1 MAVKKRVYRSIPFQ
15 KVNIQKLNDAF
26 ENKRTVVGIDVAK
39 EVFFAGFMQES
50 GKIEL
55 TLKFTHPQESRK
67 FVKLLSGL
75 PASHV
80 ECVLEPTGTYGDSLR
95 FLLEQAEIPVFQIST
110 VKSRAMSE
118 VYDGVPS
125 QHDAKS
131 AAILGK
137 LHLDDVSQ
145 LWPPSSVKT
154 RELSALFSQMEM
166 FADQVGRHINKLEAL
181 MARHWPELIQQL
193 KLKSATL
200 LELLVAYGS
209 PQKVAQKLR
218 SARKL
223 MRKIGGN
230 FLGQEKIEEVL
241 RSAEN
246 TVGLP
251 MMDCEEKWVQ
261 TLAME
266 IRRAQKEEARTCR
279 ELKEVGKEME
289 TVAGMAEVIGE
300 RSAIAMELKL
310 DSASEYESPKS
321 YLKAMGLN
329 MTIIQ
334 SGKRQGQLH
343 ISKRGNSSVRKYIY
357 FAAMRWV
364 EKDPWAK
371 SWYQKK
377 VKRDGG
383 KVKMKALIA
392 LMRKLVQGLW
402 HVGQG
407 REFDSTKLFDTSKLT
422 PAIITK

>member
-50 GKIEL
+50 GKMEL
-55 TLKFTHPQESRK
+55 TLKFTHPQESRE
-67 FVKLLSGL
+67 FVKLLSEL

-95 FLLEQAEIPVFQIST
+95 FLLEQAEIPVFQVST

-137 LHLDDVSQ
+137 LHLDEVSQ
-145 LWPPSSVKT
+145 LWPPSSAKT

-166 FADQVGRHINKLEAL
+166 FRDLVGRNINKMEAL
-181 MARHWPELIQQL
+181 MARHWPELTQQL

-200 LELLVAYGS
+200 LELLVVYGG
-209 PQKVAQKLR
+209 PAGVARKLR

-223 MRKIGGN
+223 MRKVGGN
-230 FLGQEKIEEVL
+230 FLDKEKVENVLNSAVDTVGMPML
-241 RSAEN
+241 RS
-246 TVGLP
+246 
-251 MMDCEEKWVQ
+251 EEKLVQ
-261 TLAME
+261 TLAVE
-266 IRRAQKEEARTCR
+266 IRRAQKEEARTLR
-279 ELKEVGKEME
+279 ELKK
-289 TVAGMAEVIGE
+289 VADGIESISHMAPVIGE
-300 RSAIAMELKL
+300 KSAIALELKL
-310 DSASEYESPKS
+310 NSASEYESPKS
-321 YLKAMGLN
+321 YLKVMGLN
-329 MTIIQ
+329 LAIIQ
-334 SGKRQGQLH
+334 SGKKQGQLH
-343 ISKRGNSSVRKYIY
+343 LSKRGDSTVRKYIY
-357 FAAMRWV
+357 YAAMRWV